1 MELVFARE
9 NHFGRSSMLEG
20 GAKNSRPFIVIC
32 PALAF
37 FSEKVAQTFL
47 YEFSVMPQVIS
58 VTLLGIVTLG
68 TMSGKKMKMTM
79 MT

>member
-32 PALAF
+32 PALTF
-37 FSEKVAQTFL
+37 FSEKVAPIFPN
-47 YEFSVMPQVIS
+47 EFSVMPQVIS
-58 VTLLGIVTLG
+58 VTLLGIVLIT
-68 TMSGKKMKMTM
+68 SSAK
-79 MT
+79 

>member
-1 MELVFARE
+1 MALVLARVKTLCLAL
-9 NHFGRSSMLEG
+9 NRRG

-58 VTLLGIVTLG
+58 VTLLGIVLIT
-68 TMSGKKMKMTM
+68 SSAK
-79 MT
+79 

>member
-1 MELVFARE
+1 MLLWMVLAFARE
-9 NHFGRSSMLEG
+9 SHFAKPSIGEG
-20 GAKNSRPFIVIC
+20 GAKNSHSFTVIC

-58 VTLLGIVTLG
+58 VTLLGIVLIT
-68 TMSGKKMKMTM
+68 SSAK
-79 MT
+79 

>member
-1 MELVFARE
+1 M
-9 NHFGRSSMLEG
+9 
-20 GAKNSRPFIVIC
+20 AKNSRPFIVIC

-58 VTLLGIVTLG
+58 VTLLGIVLIT
-68 TMSGKKMKMTM
+68 SSAK
-79 MT
+79 

>member
-1 MELVFARE
+1 MGLIFARE
-9 NHFGRSSMLEG
+9 SRFAKPTIGEG

-58 VTLLGIVTLG
+58 VTLLGIVLIT
-68 TMSGKKMKMTM
+68 SSAK
-79 MT
+79 

>member
-1 MELVFARE
+1 MRVLIRLTAPKPTI
-9 NHFGRSSMLEG
+9 GEG

-58 VTLLGIVTLG
+58 VTLLGIVLIT
-68 TMSGKKMKMTM
+68 SSAK
-79 MT
+79 